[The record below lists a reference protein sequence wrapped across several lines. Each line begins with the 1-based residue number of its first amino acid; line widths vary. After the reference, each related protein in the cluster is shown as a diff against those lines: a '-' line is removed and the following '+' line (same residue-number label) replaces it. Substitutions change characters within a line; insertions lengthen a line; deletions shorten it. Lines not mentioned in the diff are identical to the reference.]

1 MTQGNNPGGAMKKMI
16 LIVGL
21 TASAMISGIA
31 FSESD
36 HQKSRHLVEQGDILP
51 LQQILERLGQ
61 ERAGRVLEVELEN
74 EDDRY
79 IYEIELLG
87 EAGRVWEYEI
97 DASTGE
103 ILDREQEE

>member
-1 MTQGNNPGGAMKKMI
+1 MTPGNNPGGAMKMSI

-21 TASAMISGIA
+21 AATMVMSSIVFG
-31 FSESD
+31 ESD
-36 HQKSRHLVEQGDILP
+36 HQKSRHLVEQGEILP
-51 LQQILERLGQ
+51 LQKILDRLGQ

-87 EAGRVWEYEI
+87 EEGRVWEYEI
-97 DASTGE
+97 DATTGE
-103 ILDREQEE
+103 ILDREPGE